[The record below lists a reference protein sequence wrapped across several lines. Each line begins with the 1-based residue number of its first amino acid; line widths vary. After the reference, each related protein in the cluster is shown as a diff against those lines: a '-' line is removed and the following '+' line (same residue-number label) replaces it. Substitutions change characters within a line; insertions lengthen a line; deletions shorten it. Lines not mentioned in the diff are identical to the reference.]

1 MEALTKIRIE
11 LREKINPWLA
21 PIRRKRI
28 GNWATGLTILSNNC
42 WGGHVYRYFGIP
54 YNSPTVGM
62 YFYADDY
69 IKFLKNIKYYLN
81 EKMQMIKAEESIHYE
96 DLKKNHKNSLLK
108 PIGRICDVEIV
119 FLHCQSDE
127 EALTK
132 WNRRK
137 ERMNLDNLVVKM
149 SEMNQCSEEI
159 VRAFDALPFERKFIF
174 TTKDYGI
181 KSQVIF
187 KEWEAQGEI
196 KNDTSNFR
204 KYINLENWINGLPF
218 KRHQ

>member
-1 MEALTKIRIE
+1 MDIFTKLRVKIRE
-11 LREKINPWLA
+11 RLNPLFA
-21 PIRRKRI
+21 PIRKRKI
-28 GNWATGLTILSNNC
+28 KNPETLTILSNNC

-62 YFYADDY
+62 YFYAEDY
-69 IKFLKNIKYYLN
+69 IKFLSNLEHYLGVD
-81 EKMQMIKAEESIHYE
+81 MIMISPTDSNHYE
-96 DLKKNHKNSLLK
+96 DLKKNHKDSLNK
-108 PIGRICDVEIV
+108 PIGRIGDVEIV
-119 FLHCQSDE
+119 FLHCHSNE

-137 ERMNLDNLVVKM
+137 ARMNIDNLVVKM
-149 SEMNQCSEEI
+149 SEMNQCSEET

-174 TTKDYGI
+174 TTKDYGL

-187 KEWEAQGEI
+187 KEWLGQGEI

-218 KRHQ
+218 KKRQ